1 MRSVIAAQ
9 QLQSIVGSR
18 FIQRNASLLL
28 SYFILL
34 VMALFYVVYAARQ
47 GQLSSYSVTSILN
60 NTTPLLFAA
69 VGQTFVVLTRGVDLS
84 TGAVVSL
91 ANSLAAV
98 LIHDSAASM
107 IGWSIFILAV
117 GGAVGAING
126 VLVSVGRIQP
136 ILATLATLSIW
147 TGVAQFVLPEPGG
160 VVPEAYTNLLTGS
173 LFDTVPSSL
182 IVLALLILFWNVFRQ
197 TGLSVAIYALGNDE
211 RSAFANGVNVRLTK
225 VLAYALSSAF
235 AAMAGLYLSALTTS
249 GDTNIG
255 AIYTLTSIA
264 AVVLGGVSL
273 FGGRGSA
280 LGSMAGAFVL
290 TLSVNILFLARIN
303 PWLQEFFQGL
313 VLILAMAAHTLLSTF
328 SNRIQTASGDD
339 DD

>member
-1 MRSVIAAQ
+1 MRSVIAGQ

-34 VMALFYVVYAARQ
+34 VMALFYVVYAAQQ

-107 IGWSIFILAV
+107 IGWSIFILAI

-160 VVPEAYTNLLTGS
+160 VVPETYTNLLTGS
-173 LFDTVPSSL
+173 LFDAVPSSL

-211 RSAFANGVNVRLTK
+211 RSAFANGVNVKLTK
-225 VLAYALSSAF
+225 ILAYALSSAF

-249 GDTNIG
+249 GDANIG

-290 TLSVNILFLARIN
+290 TLSVSILFLARIN

-328 SNRIQTASGDD
+328 SNRIQTAGGDD

>member
-1 MRSVIAAQ
+1 MRSVIAGQ

-34 VMALFYVVYAARQ
+34 VMALFYVVYAAQ
-47 GQLSSYSVTSILN
+47 KGQLSSYSVTSILN

-84 TGAVVSL
+84 AGAVVSL

-126 VLVSVGRIQP
+126 VLVSVGRVQP

-160 VVPEAYTNLLTGS
+160 VVPETYTNLLTGS

-211 RSAFANGVNVRLTK
+211 RSAFANGVNVKLTK
-225 VLAYALSSAF
+225 ILAYALSSVF

-249 GDTNIG
+249 GDANIG

-290 TLSVNILFLARIN
+290 TLSVSILFLARIN

-328 SNRIQTASGDD
+328 SNRIQTEGGDD
-339 DD
+339 DG